1 MEPIAIKNKK
11 KKKNTQIEGLR
22 GVAILIIV
30 VFHIFDRFQQIYFER
45 SIVWMNNFG
54 TFGTTIFLLISAF
67 LLMSPSQTICT
78 FREAVNAF
86 LTKLVRLWPCYAVC
100 VTITFLLSRVLYL
113 PERTVGW
120 GDYLFN
126 ILLLNRFFNIPF
138 VDGAHWYLGVLLS
151 ATTILI
157 VLDLLKLKNNPVA
170 YLVWIG
176 LEILVD
182 FCGIFKEAYILGGPF
197 VGCICIGI
205 SIRAMYENSIGGG
218 QNKNTGGWIIVIL
231 SSLMY
236 TVWARGVVCT
246 LEILIVAPVF
256 ILTIFEKAKIFDFK
270 VFRKLGENSYPVYLI
285 HQNVGFML
293 EWLLIE
299 HFNGWNYFI
308 PTTVFII
315 SLAIGTIIFYLVERP
330 IQKWIKG

>member
-86 LTKLVRLWPCYAVC
+86 LKKLVRLWPCYVVC

-138 VDGAHWYLGVLLS
+138 VDGAH
-151 ATTILI
+151 
-157 VLDLLKLKNNPVA
+157 
-170 YLVWIG
+170 
-176 LEILVD
+176 
-182 FCGIFKEAYILGGPF
+182 
-197 VGCICIGI
+197 
-205 SIRAMYENSIGGG
+205 
-218 QNKNTGGWIIVIL
+218 
-231 SSLMY
+231 
-236 TVWARGVVCT
+236 
-246 LEILIVAPVF
+246 
-256 ILTIFEKAKIFDFK
+256 
-270 VFRKLGENSYPVYLI
+270 
-285 HQNVGFML
+285 
-293 EWLLIE
+293 
-299 HFNGWNYFI
+299 
-308 PTTVFII
+308 
-315 SLAIGTIIFYLVERP
+315 
-330 IQKWIKG
+330 

>member
-86 LTKLVRLWPCYAVC
+86 LKKLVRLWPCYVVC

-126 ILLLNRFFNIPF
+126 ILLLNRFFNI
-138 VDGAHWYLGVLLS
+138 L
-151 ATTILI
+151 
-157 VLDLLKLKNNPVA
+157 N
-170 YLVWIG
+170 
-176 LEILVD
+176 ILV
-182 FCGIFKEAYILGGPF
+182 
-197 VGCICIGI
+197 
-205 SIRAMYENSIGGG
+205 R
-218 QNKNTGGWIIVIL
+218 
-231 SSLMY
+231 
-236 TVWARGVVCT
+236 
-246 LEILIVAPVF
+246 
-256 ILTIFEKAKIFDFK
+256 
-270 VFRKLGENSYPVYLI
+270 
-285 HQNVGFML
+285 
-293 EWLLIE
+293 
-299 HFNGWNYFI
+299 
-308 PTTVFII
+308 
-315 SLAIGTIIFYLVERP
+315 
-330 IQKWIKG
+330 